1 MLLLNKCGVTCK
13 IYKNR
18 LVCIYYYL
26 LNFLWSLIYIF
37 VHAGG
42 SLCFSSNTADFI
54 KSAGAISSCFGLPRA
69 FNRSNKTQPRHFVV
83 PVFHPPPF
91 FVCVS
96 SSPLMAA
103 FEGTEINTEGRAT
116 ARVCCFERLNERER
130 WLLASLSNIA
140 VILRVSVCVCVYIR
154 GVYFSACTHHNSSKY
169 AHIHRK

>member
-13 IYKNR
+13 TYKNM
-18 LVCIYYYL
+18 LVCIYYYYL
-26 LNFLWSLIYIF
+26 LNFLWSLSHIF

-103 FEGTEINTEGRAT
+103 FEGTEINPGGGERACVLFWTTKWET
-116 ARVCCFERLNERER
+116 AMAVGFTVKYRRHPTCVRVC
-130 WLLASLSNIA
+130 
-140 VILRVSVCVCVYIR
+140 LRVCVYM
-154 GVYFSACTHHNSSKY
+154 CT
-169 AHIHRK
+169 